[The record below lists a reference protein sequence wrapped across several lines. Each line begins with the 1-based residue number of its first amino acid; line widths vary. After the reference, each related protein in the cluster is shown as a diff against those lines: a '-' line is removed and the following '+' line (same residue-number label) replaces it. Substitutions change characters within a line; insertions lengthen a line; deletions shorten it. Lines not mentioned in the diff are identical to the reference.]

1 MSSRGER
8 RGTHA
13 PRITAKARR
22 GGLAHNLHW
31 SERNGDIMHA
41 IDHGFACCERRGW
54 DGCARYKRHKLYLR
68 ADPERKIRG
77 NEGKHGCRLITYV
90 LKWEGGGR
98 RVVNREELWSYGK

>member
-1 MSSRGER
+1 MKEGGGTDV
-8 RGTHA
+8 RGT
-13 PRITAKARR
+13 
-22 GGLAHNLHW
+22 
-31 SERNGDIMHA
+31 SDIS
-41 IDHGFACCERRGW
+41 
-54 DGCARYKRHKLYLR
+54 YSSS